1 MESGLD
7 DLVGDLEIGY
17 DVADVDVLKGVV
29 QVSSSASLMTVK
41 SLRHTNTS

>member
-29 QVSSSASLMTVK
+29 QVSSASLMTVK